1 MKKYIIYI
9 ISAFAAFLAVPFY
22 SSGENPVPVTHISK
36 EERNA
41 QNQAI
46 VHRLNQIDAIDKST
60 LSKEEKKELRKEVLA
75 IRDRLKTNDNGG
87 VYLSVGAIIVILLV
101 LIIVF

>member
-22 SSGENPVPVTHISK
+22 SSGENPTPVAHVSK
-36 EERNA
+36 EERNV

-60 LSKEEKKELRKEVLA
+60 LSKEEKRELRKEVIA
-75 IRDRLKTNDNGG
+75 IRDRLKTNDSGG
-87 VYLSVGAIIVILLV
+87 VYLSAGAIIIILLI